1 MTDTSIRLGRLLL
14 SAGMFLKFQNVSL
27 IRKTL
32 AYPIHFMLFNEK
44 KFSVNALILKD
55 KV

>member
-1 MTDTSIRLGRLLL
+1 MRLGRLQL

-32 AYPIHFMLFNEK
+32 AYPIYFMLFNGK
-44 KFSVNALILKD
+44 KFSVNTIILKD

>member
-1 MTDTSIRLGRLLL
+1 MRLGILPL
-14 SAGMFLKFQNVSL
+14 SADMFLKFQNVSL